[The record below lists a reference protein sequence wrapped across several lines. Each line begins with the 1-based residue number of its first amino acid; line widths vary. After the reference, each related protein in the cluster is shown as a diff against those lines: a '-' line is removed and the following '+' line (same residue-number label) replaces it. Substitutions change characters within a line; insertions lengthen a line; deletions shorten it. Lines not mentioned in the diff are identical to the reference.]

1 MPVRPASGGARIFRI
16 TRQRG
21 FRRTAWRPKVQIS
34 TLLLVLLIAA
44 CSGGKGFY
52 HRVEKGQTA
61 YRIAKTYGI
70 DTHSLLEENDID
82 DPRTLQPGQ
91 MLWIPGATGP
101 RDVPS
106 MEFPESSSRLAGK
119 RLVMP
124 LHGTISSGF
133 GRRNGRM
140 HRGIDILAPGGTP
153 VRAAGYGVVLYAGNR
168 MRGYGNAIVLDHGD
182 DVTTLYGHLR
192 RIRVKTGDVVASG
205 SVIGTVGETGNATTT
220 HLHFELR
227 LRGTGVDPEKY
238 LERAD
243 SRR

>member
-16 TRQRG
+16 TRKRG
-21 FRRTAWRPKVQIS
+21 FRKSAWRPKVRIS
-34 TLLLVLLIAA
+34 TLLLAVLVAA

-52 HRVEKGQTA
+52 HRVERGQTA

-70 DTHSLLEENDID
+70 DTHSLLEENDIE

-91 MLWIPGATGP
+91 MLWIPGGTGP

-140 HRGIDILAPGGTP
+140 HQGIDILAPGGTP

-168 MRGYGNAIVLDHGD
+168 MRGYGNAVVLDHGD

-192 RIRVKTGDVVASG
+192 RIRVKSGDAVASG

-227 LRGTGVDPEKY
+227 LRGTGMDPEKY
-238 LERAD
+238 LERAG

>member
-1 MPVRPASGGARIFRI
+1 M
-16 TRQRG
+16 TRQKG
-21 FRRTAWRPKVQIS
+21 FRKTAGHPKVRIAA
-34 TLLLVLLIAA
+34 LLLVGLVAA
-44 CSGGKGFY
+44 CSGGGGVY
-52 HRVEKGQTA
+52 HRVERGQTA
-61 YRIAKTYGI
+61 YRIARTYGI
-70 DTHSLLEENDID
+70 DTNTLLEENDID

-106 MEFPESSSRLAGK
+106 MEFPETSSRLSGK
-119 RLVMP
+119 TFVMP
-124 LHGTISSGF
+124 VHGTISSGF

-140 HRGIDILAPGGTP
+140 HEGIDILAPGGTP
-153 VRAAGYGVVLYAGNR
+153 VRAAGYGVVLYAGKK

-192 RIRVKTGDVVASG
+192 RIRVKSGDAVAPG
-205 SVIGTVGETGNATTT
+205 SVIGTVGKTGNATTT

-227 LRGTGVDPEKY
+227 LGGTEVDPGKY
-238 LERAD
+238 LERAG

>member
-61 YRIAKTYGI
+61 YRIAQTYGI

-133 GRRNGRM
+133 GKRNGRM

-153 VRAAGYGVVLYAGNR
+153 VRAAGYGIVMYAGNG
-168 MRGYGNAIVLDHGD
+168 MRGYGNVIILDHGD

-192 RIRVKTGDVVASG
+192 RIRVKSGEAVATG

-238 LERAD
+238 LERAG
-243 SRR
+243 SKR

>member
-1 MPVRPASGGARIFRI
+1 M
-16 TRQRG
+16 TRQG
-21 FRRTAWRPKVQIS
+21 DFRKTAWGPKNRIAV
-34 TLLLVLLIAA
+34 LLLLGVVAA
-44 CSGGKGFY
+44 CSGGKGIY

-82 DPRTLQPGQ
+82 DPRTLQAGQ

-101 RDVPS
+101 RKVPS
-106 MEFPESSSRLAGK
+106 MEFPESSSRLSGK
-119 RLVMP
+119 RFIMP

-133 GRRNGRM
+133 GKRNGRM

-153 VRAAGYGVVLYAGNR
+153 VRAAGYGIVMYAGNG
-168 MRGYGNAIVLDHGD
+168 MRGYGNVIILDHGD

-192 RIRVKTGDVVASG
+192 RIRVKSGEAVATG

-238 LERAD
+238 LERAG
-243 SRR
+243 SKR